1 MCGKT
6 LALAKTGRLDEKTG
20 IYTHEFKHCTTGLLS
35 LGDGYFYIS
44 EPKSEDGWHSSV
56 IRLYRYTGEFKPFAV
71 AEEI

>member
-20 IYTHEFKHCTTGLLS
+20 IYTHEFKHGTTGLLS

-56 IRLYRYTGEFKPFAV
+56 IRLYRYTGEAKPFAKV
-71 AEEI
+71 EEE